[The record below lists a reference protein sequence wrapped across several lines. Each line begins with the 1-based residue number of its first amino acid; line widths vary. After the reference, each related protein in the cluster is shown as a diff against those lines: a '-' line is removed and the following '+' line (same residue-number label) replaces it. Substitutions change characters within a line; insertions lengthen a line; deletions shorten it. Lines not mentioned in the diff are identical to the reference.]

1 MGAQR
6 ADGWLA
12 VVLALCS
19 CAAFVGC
26 GASQRTTARTPQPVE
41 VPRAGADER
50 DGVQGAS
57 TWTPVYRLTL
67 LDAPNEGE
75 GLLEVQANV
84 HNGSAQDWV
93 RVPIT
98 LTASRAASSP
108 RPLAPDDQ
116 DGDGVRD
123 DDDLCVGEAEDRDS
137 FEDADGCPDPD
148 NDQDR
153 ILDGD
158 DHCPN
163 EAELYN
169 GTDDE
174 DGCPDQGY
182 VLVSD
187 SRIVILD
194 RPYFRRGSSELDARQ
209 LPLIDAIAATLTFNP
224 QILRIELRGHCS
236 DDERDA
242 WALSAARAA
251 VLRAALVARG
261 VAPERL
267 VIRPFGS
274 TQPVD
279 AARTAAARE
288 RNRRVELEILETT
301 YDHER
306 APAARPPVLVDAAIR
321 GASPG
326 ARLGGDGPVARCA
339 LASPVTL
346 RAGSSALLPVASA
359 RGPGELVYLFRPDP
373 AVPGSDAHPFR
384 AVRFVNRTGLA
395 LAPGPI
401 SIVAHG
407 APLGDG
413 QLPGLAPD
421 ELATLPYALDASTT
435 IAVDGTRVTEPAG
448 VSALAHG
455 NVTLQDLDVV
465 RTRYAIDPSVRAPQ
479 RIFIRHARL
488 LSYVGRELPPDTE
501 ERTEDYLLPV
511 PLDPGRDSVFVVE
524 ETRAATRTVALDID
538 LSTALEPYLE
548 ATALPVTVLPALR
561 AALAR
566 RAALA
571 ALEREIEALRAR
583 LSDAAIR
590 SVVHPED
597 LHALSAELGQKTA
610 AAAAVRSELSALL
623 APLTLDPPAPSP
635 R

>member
-1 MGAQR
+1 M
-6 ADGWLA
+6 
-12 VVLALCS
+12 
-19 CAAFVGC
+19 
-26 GASQRTTARTPQPVE
+26 
-41 VPRAGADER
+41 
-50 DGVQGAS
+50 
-57 TWTPVYRLTL
+57 YRLTL

-98 LTASRAASSP
+98 LTTSRAVSSP

-116 DGDGVRD
+116 DGDAVRD
-123 DDDLCVGEAEDRDS
+123 DDDLCVGEAEDRDD

-182 VLVSD
+182 VVVSD

-224 QILRIELRGHCS
+224 QILGIELRGHCS

-301 YDHER
+301 YDADR
-306 APAARPPVLVDAAIR
+306 APAARPPVLVDAAIG

-326 ARLGGDGPVARCA
+326 ARTTSDGAEARYD

-421 ELATLPYALDASTT
+421 ENATLTYALDASTT

-465 RTRYAIDPSVRAPQ
+465 RTRYAIDVSVRAPQ
-479 RIFIRHARL
+479 RLFIRHARL
-488 LSYVGRELPPDTE
+488 LSYVGRELPPGTE
-501 ERTEDYLLPV
+501 ERLAEYLLPV
-511 PLDPGRDSVFVVE
+511 PLDPGLDAVFVVD
-524 ETRAATRTVALDID
+524 ETSPVTRTVALDTD
-538 LSTALEPYLE
+538 LHTAIEPYVE
-548 ATALPVTVLPALR
+548 ARALPEASLAPLR
-561 AALAR
+561 VALAKR
-566 RAALA
+566 SALA
-571 ALEREIEALRAR
+571 ALELELDGLRAR

-590 SVVHPED
+590 SVVHAED
-597 LHALSAELGQKTA
+597 LHALSAALAQKTA
-610 AAAAVRSELSALL
+610 AAALARASLSAAL
-623 APLTLDPPAPSP
+623 AALTIDAPAAAQT